1 MPGFRNL
8 CCQGGFHCQQLTS
21 VGTMKQILITGGCGF
36 IGRYVTE
43 ELMERG
49 YAVRILD
56 SLIDQVH
63 GGAAAPVP
71 DGVEVMRA
79 DVRDK
84 AAVSEALRGVD
95 GVVHLAAE
103 VGVGQ
108 SMYEIARYV
117 GGNDLGTA
125 VLLEAMIDTPV
136 SRIVV
141 ASSMSVYGEGLYESS
156 NGSSVATVRR
166 RGADIK
172 AGRWDPIGPD
182 GSTLKPVPTDEQK
195 PVDLASI
202 YALTKYAQERAVLI
216 FGEAYEV
223 DAVALRLFNVFGPG
237 QALSNPYTGVL
248 ANFASRL
255 INGQSPMIFEDG
267 RQQRDFVH
275 VRDVARAFRLALEQ
289 RPAAGHVINVGS
301 GNAYAIADIATMLA
315 RAMGVPQ
322 LTPDIM
328 GKARSGDIRNC
339 FADISKARELLGF
352 EPQFRLEESLDELA
366 DWVRQA
372 QAVDRG
378 AEMKRQLEE
387 RGLVS

>member
-1 MPGFRNL
+1 
-8 CCQGGFHCQQLTS
+8 
-21 VGTMKQILITGGCGF
+21 MKQVLVTGGCGF
-36 IGRYVTE
+36 IGRYVAE
-43 ELMERG
+43 ELIANG
-49 YAVRILD
+49 YQVRVLD

-63 GGAAAPVP
+63 GDVGATIP
-71 DGVEVMRA
+71 DGVELIRA

-84 AAVSEALRGVD
+84 DAVKSALEGVES
-95 GVVHLAAE
+95 VIHLAAE

-125 VLLEAMIDTPV
+125 VLLEAMIDMPV
-136 SRIVV
+136 KRIVV
-141 ASSMSVYGEGLYESS
+141 ASSMSVYGEGVYEGPDGTRFS
-156 NGSSVATVRR
+156 AIKRR
-166 RGADIK
+166 PSGIK
-172 AGRWDPIGPD
+172 AGQWNPTGPN
-182 GSTLKPVPTDEQK
+182 GETLKPAATDEQK

-202 YALTKYAQERAVLI
+202 YALTKYFQEKAVLI
-216 FGEAYEV
+216 YGDAYEV

-248 ANFASRL
+248 ANFAARL
-255 INGQSPMIFEDG
+255 TNGQPPMIFEDG
-267 RQQRDFVH
+267 QQRRDFVH
-275 VRDVARAFRLALEQ
+275 VRDIARAFRLALEQ
-289 RPAAGHVINVGS
+289 KSAAGHVINIGS
-301 GNAYAIADIATMLA
+301 GNAYTITEVATMLA
-315 RAMGVPQ
+315 AAMGVPHIA
-322 LTPDIM
+322 PDIM
-328 GKARSGDIRNC
+328 NKARSGDIRNC

-352 EPQFRLEESLDELA
+352 EPQYRLQDSLGELA